1 MSSSRHKQSTSRTTI
16 ANKLANMASLADKRS
31 SMNDVGISMS
41 QLVEELSKQR
51 ASLRDDISILIQESV
66 GPLQTSMN
74 AIKETVDNFQSRLT
88 ATESLAGENFEKIF
102 AADAAIKSL
111 QTQNTKLLD
120 RIEDLE
126 NRSHRSNLRI
136 VNVPEDSEG
145 GEDPVAFM
153 SKMLMEIMG
162 SEVFDSAPALERSH
176 RVGKKPEHT
185 GRSPRPFVVCFQ
197 RFPSAAM
204 G

>member
-120 RIEDLE
+120 RIED
-126 NRSHRSNLRI
+126 
-136 VNVPEDSEG
+136 
-145 GEDPVAFM
+145 
-153 SKMLMEIMG
+153 
-162 SEVFDSAPALERSH
+162 
-176 RVGKKPEHT
+176 
-185 GRSPRPFVVCFQ
+185 
-197 RFPSAAM
+197 
-204 G
+204 